1 MSGGYGVARSA
12 VPASRTPASP
22 NDFPGLR
29 QNRPLN
35 PPRFPADL
43 QCPRSVAR
51 EGSLGRLS
59 RAATGCGKTGRP
71 FRWRQGSGGWKP
83 AVRYR
88 VVARP
93 ARSMRNHGLTANSRA
108 HRMHR
113 QTLSRSVV
121 LGSKRYYFSHFRA
134 RARRSAALHHRRT
147 RGRRLFT
154 PAGRTPRQRP
164 GCTGINPAPR
174 LTR

>member
-1 MSGGYGVARSA
+1 MGSPDPLFPHSEPPPISMISRDCAKPPAEPAALPGISTMPPFRSKGGLARPAIQSGDGM
-12 VPASRTPASP
+12 
-22 NDFPGLR
+22 
-29 QNRPLN
+29 
-35 PPRFPADL
+35 
-43 QCPRSVAR
+43 R
-51 EGSLGRLS
+51 E
-59 RAATGCGKTGRP
+59 TGRP
-71 FRWRQGSGGWKP
+71 FRRQQGGGVWKP

-93 ARSMRNHGLTANSRA
+93 DRSMRNHGLTANSRA
-108 HRMHR
+108 QRMHR

-121 LGSKRYYFSHFRA
+121 LGSKRYYFSHSRA

-154 PAGRTPRQRP
+154 PAGRAQRQRP
-164 GCTGINPAPR
+164 GRAGINPAPR